1 VGNLK
6 NIIVLLSLMLLVACN
21 DETTSKNPE
30 VITTSEAS
38 WAYEFVKV
46 DNQSYQLTNEEVD
59 KEVVGEFIG
68 EVKRNIVDGDTNPN
82 LSVVNFDSNSL
93 TPGTKLFK
101 NLQDKESIIYEIN
114 KQLFKANAPIQ

>member
-1 VGNLK
+1 LK

-21 DETTSKNPE
+21 DEITSKNPE
-30 VITTSEAS
+30 VITTTEAS

-46 DNQSYQLTNEEVD
+46 GNQSYQLTNEEVD

-68 EVKRNIVDGDTNPN
+68 EVKRNIVDGDTYPN

-101 NLQDKESIIYEIN
+101 NLQDKESIVYEIN
-114 KQLFKANAPIQ
+114 KQLFKAKAPIQ

>member
-30 VITTSEAS
+30 LITTSEAS

>member
-6 NIIVLLSLMLLVACN
+6 NIIVLFSLMILVACN
-21 DETTSKNPE
+21 HETTYKNPE
-30 VITTSEAS
+30 VLTTSEAS

-59 KEVVGEFIG
+59 KEIVGEFIV

-82 LSVVNFDSNSL
+82 LNEGNFDSNSL
-93 TPGTKLFK
+93 TPGTKLYK
-101 NLQDKESIIYEIN
+101 NLEDKESIIYEIN
-114 KQLFKANAPIQ
+114 GQYFKAIAPIQ